1 VSVVIRNQRLVHSAN
16 KNFSEY
22 GPNEILIKVVT
33 AGSNPKDWK
42 HPMPAYFN
50 VKVNQGDD
58 VSGVVDAVGSS
69 VRNFR
74 PGDRVAGFHVMD
86 TPRGTYAEYT
96 VCPEQT
102 VFHIPDSM
110 SFEEAAT
117 IPLAVFTASVGLYRN
132 LKLPLPFDRSD
143 EKARAE
149 KKSLIINGA
158 SSAVG
163 AFALKLARLNPSI
176 SPIIATAGS
185 AKDFVKELGGADA
198 IVDYRSPTIVQD
210 LETALGGPGSKA
222 AFAFDAANSESSVDY
237 LTTVLAPDGRYTCT
251 QGVAG
256 GIYGPSTQKPTL
268 EKWGGYWEQIWV
280 GSVHD
285 DKPAGGILFGGV
297 ISRLVETLIFEGVF
311 QGHPYEIV
319 EGGLNGVEAALI
331 KLRDRKGGNTK
342 FITRIAETKAIG
354 GV

>member
-1 VSVVIRNQRLVHSAN
+1 
-16 KNFSEY
+16 
-22 GPNEILIKVVT
+22 
-33 AGSNPKDWK
+33 
-42 HPMPAYFN
+42 MPAYFD

-58 VSGVVDAVGSS
+58 VAGIVSAVGSS

-102 VFHIPDSM
+102 VFHIPESM

-117 IPLAVFTASVGLYRN
+117 IPLTMYTASVGLFRN
-132 LKLPLPFDRSD
+132 LRIPMPFERSD
-143 EKARAE
+143 EKTKIE
-149 KKSLIINGA
+149 KKALIINGA

-185 AKDFVKELGGADA
+185 AAAFVKELGGADV
-198 IVDYRSPTIVQD
+198 ILDYRSPTIVQE
-210 LETALGGPGSKA
+210 LETALGGPGSKVPYV
-222 AFAFDAANSESSVDY
+222 FDAANSEASVNY
-237 LTTVLAPDGRYTCT
+237 LTAVLAPDGRYTCT
-251 QGVAG
+251 TGVAG

-285 DKPAGGILFGGV
+285 DTPAGGILFGGV
-297 ISRLVETLIFEGVF
+297 MSRIVQSLLFQGKF
-311 QGHPYEIV
+311 QGHPLEIV

-331 KLRDRKGGNTK
+331 KLRDRKSGNTK
-342 FITRIAETKAIG
+342 FVTRIADTKGIES
-354 GV
+354 

>member
-1 VSVVIRNQRLVHSAN
+1 
-16 KNFSEY
+16 
-22 GPNEILIKVVT
+22 
-33 AGSNPKDWK
+33 
-42 HPMPAYFN
+42 MPAYFD

-58 VSGVVDAVGSS
+58 VGGIVSAVGSS

-86 TPRGTYAEYT
+86 VPRGAYAEYT
-96 VCPEQT
+96 VCPDHT

-117 IPLAVFTASVGLYRN
+117 IPLAMYTASVGLYRN
-132 LKLPLPFDRSD
+132 LRLPMPFERSD
-143 EKARAE
+143 EKARIE
-149 KKSLIINGA
+149 KKALVINGA

-163 AFALKLARLNPSI
+163 AFVLKLARLNPSI

-185 AKDFVKELGGADA
+185 AASFVKELGGADV
-198 IVDYRSPTIVQD
+198 ILDYRSPTIVQE
-210 LETALGGPGSKA
+210 LEAALGGAGSKVDYV
-222 AFAFDAANSESSVDY
+222 FDAANSEDSVNY
-237 LTTVLAPDGRYTCT
+237 LTAVLAPGGRYTCT

-285 DKPAGGILFGGV
+285 DKPAGGILFGGAMTR
-297 ISRLVETLIFEGVF
+297 IIEMLIFEEKF
-311 QGHPYEIV
+311 QGHPFEIV
-319 EGGLNGVEAALI
+319 DKGLNGVEAALI
-331 KLRDRKGGNTK
+331 QLRDRKRGNTK
-342 FITRIAETKAIG
+342 FVTRIADTEG
-354 GV
+354 LGS